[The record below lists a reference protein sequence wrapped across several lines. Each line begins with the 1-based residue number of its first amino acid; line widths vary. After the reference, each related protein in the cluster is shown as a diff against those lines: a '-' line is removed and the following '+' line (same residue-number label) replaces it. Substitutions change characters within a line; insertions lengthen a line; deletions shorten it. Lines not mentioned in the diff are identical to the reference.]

1 MKRFLAFAVVS
12 VLLAS
17 CGGGGDSRNCSKDYD
32 DGEIMLCLPSG
43 WEIVE
48 KSTLE
53 KRGIPEDAMVAF
65 QAEEPIAGQF
75 PTVVVTKEP
84 LKRTVDP
91 GQYSEASMRSVAI
104 FSAYKEVDVTDVKMG
119 DDTVK
124 LHIFTAQPVAEEPL
138 RKFYQLSTVHGSN
151 GYTVTG
157 TTPVAITDSVEEE
170 VIAIVKSMT
179 FVVTEGEDAEN
190 N

>member
-1 MKRFLAFAVVS
+1 MKRIAT
-12 VLLAS
+12 LLAVSALLVS
-17 CGGGGDSRNCSKDYD
+17 CSRGGSAQLCSKEYND
-32 DGEIMLCLPSG
+32 DEIILCLPDG

-91 GQYSEASMRSVAI
+91 GQYSDASMRSVAV
-104 FSAYKEVDVTDVKMG
+104 FSAYKEVDVTDVDIG
-119 DDTVK
+119 ESTVK

-138 RKFYQLSTVHGSN
+138 RKFYQLSTVQGTD

-157 TTPVAITDSVEEE
+157 TTPVAITDSVEDE
-170 VIAIVKSMT
+170 VISIVKSIS
-179 FVVTEGEDAEN
+179 FAVSEEDSGDDE
-190 N
+190 